1 MKLIDL
7 DGQFN
12 RRVAKYLAKHAGER
26 TEEEWE
32 DAIAAAYRK
41 FADTPM
47 EEIGTTPRL
56 YFAGMTNGRL
66 VETLKEYLLQD
77 VTVPDILLEEL
88 EKRGAVPETLA
99 LLRETDE
106 SLVLYAVHFIGA
118 DPQAAPRYA
127 QMLAEDAYDEH
138 VKDEVAEK
146 LAEMA
151 DAVTDE
157 LLALAG
163 GPARAYAL
171 ELLSRTAR
179 RDERVLRALVDA
191 FLSADEADLPQYAGY
206 LAAYGDERALPALLQ
221 RIEEKIGFAAYRELK
236 FAIEA
241 LGGSYDEARDFSQD
255 AAYKKVAEAAEAGAE
270 TDIFSPQKK

>member
-41 FADTPM
+41 FADTPA
-47 EEIGTTPRL
+47 EALGTTPRL
-56 YFAGMTNGRL
+56 YFAGMTNGQL

-118 DPQAAPRYA
+118 DPKAASRYA

-151 DAVTDE
+151 DSVTDE

-179 RDERVLRALVDA
+179 RDER
-191 FLSADEADLPQYAGY
+191 
-206 LAAYGDERALPALLQ
+206 ALPALQ
-221 RIEEKIGFAAYRELK
+221 RRIAEDVGFAAYRELK